1 MAENRRPAVVR
12 CTGVDTRKQPV
23 KQQVRNDY
31 TRRFLPRLL
40 FYIHAYANLQVQ
52 VCTLCCSVQHRM
64 SITVK
69 LYVALVIYGRFAP
82 GRSPKSYFRVSEP
95 TVITLELRYW
105 SIVCRAAENW
115 KS

>member
-1 MAENRRPAVVR
+1 MIAAKWSRLFPVNNVR
-12 CTGVDTRKQPV
+12 HLGPV
-23 KQQVRNDY
+23 HTPRVAAPQRA
-31 TRRFLPRLL
+31 LPRGK
-40 FYIHAYANLQVQ
+40 ASMATRGNARCVNG
-52 VCTLCCSVQHRM
+52 
-64 SITVK
+64 
-69 LYVALVIYGRFAP
+69 ALVIYGRFAP